1 MGKLIPE
8 YQRAYELGV
17 SVAEGTTHTVQD
29 APGAPRPPFQ
39 LLGPLQVRG
48 KDGPLRVPPGRQE
61 VILAALLLEA
71 NRVVSTNY
79 LVDLIWE
86 DNPPETARTQVQIC
100 VSRLRKLLAGA
111 DSTVSITTRPPG
123 YVLHIDT
130 GDVDSLLFT
139 GLVAMAR
146 RQRDEGEAEK
156 AVALLKSAVALW
168 QGDSLTGLVSGPLA
182 NKARQLDEERLSA
195 VELRMQ
201 LELELGRHDRLVG
214 ELQLLTHENPLRER
228 LRGQLMCAL
237 YWSGRQAEALEA
249 FRTGRRILDQELGL
263 APGRELRRLEAAILT
278 GELPP
283 PVRAPRPRTEK
294 AETAPAA
301 ASAPAPAIAAGHA
314 AGGGQVPSGG
324 PGPAPHD
331 GAERT
336 ADRDDTGE
344 PAQKPSSSPASGR
357 DAPGRSEGQPHD
369 ARPQQLPAATS
380 DFVADEAQL
389 VALEQALT
397 SGRDRKA
404 VGLAVIT
411 GKPGTGKST
420 LAVNIAHRLAETG
433 FPDGQLYC
441 DLRGTGTPATTLEVL
456 GRFLRALGIPG
467 QLIPDSL
474 DERAEMYRTRLA
486 SRRLLVVLDDAAT
499 ESQVQP
505 LLPGSRDCAVLVTSR
520 ARLTALPGAH
530 RVELDVLDE
539 ERALELLSRII
550 GQERV
555 EGEAAS
561 AAALVRT
568 VGRLPLA
575 LRIVAA
581 RLAARP
587 HWTLASMVHRLANER
602 HRLDELAHGEMT
614 MRASLSLTYNGLAAE
629 DRGLLRLLSM
639 SRTPTLPGWLAGAL
653 LDDDRPVPSDLMEP
667 LVDMQMLDVV
677 GVERAGG
684 YRYQF
689 HEIIR
694 VYAREQLAAHD
705 APELRR
711 SALTR
716 MAGGWM
722 YLAQEAHRKVYGG
735 DFTVLHGDAP
745 RWAPPPSCTGELL
758 ADPLAWFD
766 AEQAA
771 LCGMVEHAA
780 DEGLHDVSWDLATT
794 LVTLFEVRGHYDL
807 WEQTHVRAL
816 AAVRKA
822 GNLRGTAAVR
832 ASLGSLY
839 MSRNEFDM
847 ARQALS
853 SALDVFQALDEPQG
867 EALCRRDMALIA
879 RTNGED
885 DTALELYERSLA
897 DFDRAGDVVG
907 RAIVLTQSAHIR
919 MRRGETDAAQV
930 QLDEALEIYDGV
942 GYLGGRARTLRRVGQ
957 LLLERAELD
966 LAVLTFTEVLEL
978 CRDSGDVIGEGHLLR
993 DLGHAFALMGRPDRA
1008 RYFFD
1013 RAVAA
1018 REQIMDFGGG
1028 ALARLDLARLLEDE
1042 PGRSRELLAPA
1053 LEVFRDR
1060 GMKRELAETR
1070 RLLGTG

>member
-1 MGKLIPE
+1 M
-8 YQRAYELGV
+8 
-17 SVAEGTTHTVQD
+17 
-29 APGAPRPPFQ
+29 
-39 LLGPLQVRG
+39 GPLQVRG

-71 NRVVSTNY
+71 NRVVGTNY

-111 DSTVSITTRPPG
+111 DSTVSISTRPPG
-123 YVLHIDT
+123 YVLQVDT

-146 RQRDEGEAEK
+146 RQRDEGEPEK
-156 AVALLKSAVALW
+156 AVTLLKSAVALG
-168 QGDSLTGLVSGPLA
+168 QGASLTGLVSGPLT
-182 NKARQLDEERLSA
+182 NKAHKLDEERLSA
-195 VELRMQ
+195 VELRLQ
-201 LELELGRHDRLVG
+201 IELELGRHDRLVG

-249 FRTGRRILDQELGL
+249 FRAGRRILDQELGL
-263 APGRELRRLEAAILT
+263 APGRELQQLEAAILA

-283 PVRAPRPRTEK
+283 PSRAPQPRDGE
-294 AETAPAA
+294 AGAHPGA
-301 ASAPAPAIAAGHA
+301 ASAPTTRRAGSR
-314 AGGGQVPSGG
+314 GPSGG
-324 PGPAPHD
+324 SGTQA

-336 ADRDDTGE
+336 ADRGDRE
-344 PAQKPSSSPASGR
+344 PSRRPLSPTTLQDASR
-357 DAPGRSEGQPHD
+357 DRAEQQSHD
-369 ARPQQLPAATS
+369 VRPQQLPASTS

-389 VALEQALT
+389 ASLEQALAG
-397 SGRDRKA
+397 GRGRKV

-420 LAVNIAHRLAETG
+420 LAVNVAHRLAETG

-441 DLRGTGTPATTLEVL
+441 DLRGTGTPATALEVL

-499 ESQVQP
+499 EGQVQP

-520 ARLTALPGAH
+520 ARLTALPGAY

-539 ERALELLSRII
+539 ERALRLLSGII
-550 GQERV
+550 GRERV

-561 AAALVRT
+561 AEALVRT

-575 LRIVAA
+575 LRIAAA

-614 MRASLSLTYNGLAAE
+614 MRASLSLTYNGLTPE
-629 DRGLLRLLSM
+629 DRRLLRMLSM
-639 SRTPTLPGWLAGAL
+639 SRTPTLPSWLAGAL

-677 GVERAGG
+677 GVERTGG

-694 VYAREQLAAHD
+694 VYAREQLAEHD
-705 APELRR
+705 APETRR
-711 SALTR
+711 AALSR

-722 YLAQEAHRKVYGG
+722 HLAQEAHRKVYGG

-745 RWAPPPSCTGELL
+745 RWAPPASCTEDLL

-766 AEQAA
+766 GEQAA

-794 LVTLFEVRGHYDL
+794 LVTLFEVRGLYDL

-885 DTALELYERSLA
+885 DTALELYERALA

-919 MRRGETDAAQV
+919 MRRGDKAAAQT

-942 GYLGGRARTLRRVGQ
+942 GYPGGRARTLRRVGQ
-957 LLLERAELD
+957 LLLERGELD

-993 DLGHAFALMGRPDRA
+993 DLGSAFALMGRPDRA

-1013 RAVAA
+1013 RAVTA

-1028 ALARLDLARLLEDE
+1028 ALARLDLARLLDGE
-1042 PGRSRELLAPA
+1042 PERARELLAPA
-1053 LEVFRDR
+1053 LDVFRNR

-1070 RLLGTG
+1070 RLLGAG

>member
-1 MGKLIPE
+1 
-8 YQRAYELGV
+8 
-17 SVAEGTTHTVQD
+17 GTGDPAV
-29 APGAPRPPFQ
+29 APGAHP
-39 LLGPLQVRG
+39 
-48 KDGPLRVPPGRQE
+48 
-61 VILAALLLEA
+61 
-71 NRVVSTNY
+71 
-79 LVDLIWE
+79 
-86 DNPPETARTQVQIC
+86 
-100 VSRLRKLLAGA
+100 
-111 DSTVSITTRPPG
+111 
-123 YVLHIDT
+123 
-130 GDVDSLLFT
+130 
-139 GLVAMAR
+139 
-146 RQRDEGEAEK
+146 
-156 AVALLKSAVALW
+156 
-168 QGDSLTGLVSGPLA
+168 
-182 NKARQLDEERLSA
+182 
-195 VELRMQ
+195 
-201 LELELGRHDRLVG
+201 
-214 ELQLLTHENPLRER
+214 
-228 LRGQLMCAL
+228 
-237 YWSGRQAEALEA
+237 
-249 FRTGRRILDQELGL
+249 
-263 APGRELRRLEAAILT
+263 APGAGQDSPA
-278 GELPP
+278 
-283 PVRAPRPRTEK
+283 
-294 AETAPAA
+294 APA
-301 ASAPAPAIAAGHA
+301 
-314 AGGGQVPSGG
+314 
-324 PGPAPHD
+324 
-331 GAERT
+331 
-336 ADRDDTGE
+336 E
-344 PAQKPSSSPASGR
+344 P
-357 DAPGRSEGQPHD
+357 QPHD
-369 ARPQQLPAATS
+369 ARPQQLPAAAS
-380 DFVADEAQL
+380 DFVADEAQI
-389 VALEQALT
+389 ADLEKALT
-397 SGRDRKA
+397 GGRERKA

-411 GKPGTGKST
+411 GMPGTGKST
-420 LAVNIAHRLAETG
+420 LAVNLAHRLAETG

-441 DLRGTGTPATTLEVL
+441 DLRGTGTPATTAEVL

-486 SRRLLVVLDDAAT
+486 SRRLLVVLDDAAS

-539 ERALELLSRII
+539 ERALKLLSRII
-550 GQERV
+550 GEERV

-561 AAALVRT
+561 AEALVRT

-587 HWTLASMVHRLANER
+587 HWTLASMVDRLANER

-614 MRASLSLTYNGLAAE
+614 MRASLSLTYNGLAPE

-639 SRTPTLPGWLAGAL
+639 ARTPTLPGWLAGAL
-653 LDDDRPVPSDLMEP
+653 LEDDRPVPSDLLEP

-677 GVERAGG
+677 GVERTGG

-694 VYAREQLAAHD
+694 VYAREQLASQD
-705 APELRR
+705 APEVRR
-711 SALTR
+711 DALVR

-745 RWAPPPSCTGELL
+745 RWAPPPSCTSDLL

-766 AEQAA
+766 AEQGA

-780 DEGLHDVSWDLATT
+780 DEGLHDVSWNLATT

-885 DTALELYERSLA
+885 DTALGLYERSLA

-919 MRRGETDAAQV
+919 MRRGETDVAQA

-957 LLLERAELD
+957 LLLERGELD

-978 CRDSGDVIGEGHLLR
+978 CRDSGDMIGEGHLLR
-993 DLGHAFALMGRPDRA
+993 DLGQAFVLMGRPDRA

-1018 REQIMDFGGG
+1018 REHIMDFGGG
-1028 ALARLDLARLLEDE
+1028 ALARLDLARLLGEEE

-1053 LEVFRDR
+1053 VEVFTSR

-1070 RLLGTG
+1070 RLLGAF

>member
-1 MGKLIPE
+1 M
-8 YQRAYELGV
+8 
-17 SVAEGTTHTVQD
+17 
-29 APGAPRPPFQ
+29 
-39 LLGPLQVRG
+39 LGPLQVRG
-48 KDGPLRVPPGRQE
+48 KAGPLRVPPGRQE

-71 NRVVSTNY
+71 NRVVGTNY

-86 DNPPETARTQVQIC
+86 DSPPETARTQVQIC

-123 YVLHIDT
+123 YVLHVDT

-146 RQRDEGEAEK
+146 RQRDEGEPEK

-168 QGDSLTGLVSGPLA
+168 QGDSLSGLESGPLA

-249 FRTGRRILDQELGL
+249 FRTGRRILGQELGL
-263 APGRELRRLEAAILT
+263 EPGRELRRLEQAILA

-283 PVRAPRPRTEK
+283 PVRAQPPRPRDDEPEVYGTG
-294 AETAPAA
+294 
-301 ASAPAPAIAAGHA
+301 APAPAPRRAAA
-314 AGGGQVPSGG
+314 APAEAT
-324 PGPAPHD
+324 GPAGDRTGGEPD
-331 GAERT
+331 ERT
-336 ADRDDTGE
+336 TAED
-344 PAQKPSSSPASGR
+344 SPAGR
-357 DAPGRSEGQPHD
+357 AEPQAHD
-369 ARPQQLPAATS
+369 ARPQQLPASTS
-380 DFVADEAQL
+380 DFVADDAQL
-389 VALEQALT
+389 AALEKALT
-397 SGRDRKA
+397 GGRERKA

-420 LAVNIAHRLAETG
+420 LAVNLAHRLAETG

-467 QLIPDSL
+467 QLIPESL

-486 SRRLLVVLDDAAT
+486 SRRVLVVLDDAAS
-499 ESQVQP
+499 ESQVQR

-539 ERALELLSRII
+539 ERALKLLSRII
-550 GQERV
+550 GEERV

-561 AAALVRT
+561 AEALVRT

-639 SRTPTLPGWLAGAL
+639 ARTPTLPGWLAGAL
-653 LDDDRPVPSDLMEP
+653 LDDDRPVPSDLLEP

-677 GVERAGG
+677 GAERTGG

-694 VYAREQLAAHD
+694 VYAREQLAAQD
-705 APELRR
+705 TPELRR
-711 SALTR
+711 EALVR

-745 RWAPPPSCTGELL
+745 RWAPPPSCTEELL
-758 ADPLAWFD
+758 TDPLAWFD
-766 AEQAA
+766 AEQGA
-771 LCGMVEHAA
+771 LCAMVEQAA
-780 DEGLHDVSWDLATT
+780 DEGLHDVSWNLATT

-816 AAVRKA
+816 SAVRKA

-885 DTALELYERSLA
+885 DAALELYDRSLA

-919 MRRGETDAAQV
+919 MRRGDTDAAQA

-957 LLLERAELD
+957 LLLERGELD

-993 DLGHAFALMGRPDRA
+993 DLGQAFVLMGRPDRA
-1008 RYFFD
+1008 TYFFD

-1028 ALARLDLARLLEDE
+1028 ALARLDLARLLDDE
-1042 PGRSRELLAPA
+1042 PGRSRELLTPA
-1053 LEVFRDR
+1053 LEVFTSR

-1070 RLLGTG
+1070 RLLGAG

>member
-1 MGKLIPE
+1 M
-8 YQRAYELGV
+8 
-17 SVAEGTTHTVQD
+17 
-29 APGAPRPPFQ
+29 
-39 LLGPLQVRG
+39 LGPLQVRG
-48 KDGPLRVPPGRQE
+48 KAGPLRVPPGRQE

-71 NRVVSTNY
+71 NRVVGTNY

-123 YVLHIDT
+123 YVLHVDT

-146 RQRDEGEAEK
+146 RQRDDGEPEK

-168 QGDSLTGLVSGPLA
+168 QGDSLSGLESGPLA

-249 FRTGRRILDQELGL
+249 FRTGRRILGQELGL
-263 APGRELRRLEAAILT
+263 EPGRELRRLEQAILA

-283 PVRAPRPRTEK
+283 PVRAQQPRPRDDKPAVSEGG
-294 AETAPAA
+294 APAPRRPAA
-301 ASAPAPAIAAGHA
+301 ALSEAT
-314 AGGGQVPSGG
+314 
-324 PGPAPHD
+324 GPAEHRTGGEPD
-331 GAERT
+331 ERT
-336 ADRDDTGE
+336 AAED
-344 PAQKPSSSPASGR
+344 SPV
-357 DAPGRSEGQPHD
+357 GRSEPQAHD
-369 ARPQQLPAATS
+369 ARPQQLPASTS
-380 DFVADEAQL
+380 DFVADDAQL
-389 VALEQALT
+389 AVLEKALT
-397 SGRDRKA
+397 GGRERKA

-420 LAVNIAHRLAETG
+420 LAVNLAHRLAETG

-467 QLIPDSL
+467 QLIPESL

-486 SRRLLVVLDDAAT
+486 SRRVLVVLDDAAS
-499 ESQVQP
+499 ESQVQR

-539 ERALELLSRII
+539 ERALKLLSRII
-550 GQERV
+550 GEERV

-561 AAALVRT
+561 AEALVRT

-639 SRTPTLPGWLAGAL
+639 ARTPTLPGWLAGAL
-653 LDDDRPVPSDLMEP
+653 LDDDRPVPSDLLEP

-677 GVERAGG
+677 GVERTGG

-694 VYAREQLAAHD
+694 VYAREQLAAQD

-711 SALTR
+711 EALVR

-745 RWAPPPSCTGELL
+745 RWAPPPSCTEELL
-758 ADPLAWFD
+758 TDPLAWFD
-766 AEQAA
+766 AEQGA
-771 LCGMVEHAA
+771 LCGMVEQAA
-780 DEGLHDVSWDLATT
+780 DEGLHDVSWNLATT

-816 AAVRKA
+816 SAVRKA

-885 DTALELYERSLA
+885 DTALELYDRSLA

-919 MRRGETDAAQV
+919 MRRGETDAAQA

-957 LLLERAELD
+957 LLLERGELD

-993 DLGHAFALMGRPDRA
+993 DLGQAFVLMGRPDRA
-1008 RYFFD
+1008 TYFFD

-1028 ALARLDLARLLEDE
+1028 ALARLDLARLLDDE
-1042 PGRSRELLAPA
+1042 PGRSRELLTPA
-1053 LEVFRDR
+1053 LEVFTSR

-1070 RLLGTG
+1070 RLLGAG

>member
-1 MGKLIPE
+1 M
-8 YQRAYELGV
+8 
-17 SVAEGTTHTVQD
+17 
-29 APGAPRPPFQ
+29 
-39 LLGPLQVRG
+39 LGPLQVRG
-48 KDGPLRVPPGRQE
+48 KNGPLRVPPGRQE

-71 NRVVSTNY
+71 NRVVGTSY

-111 DSTVSITTRPPG
+111 DSTVSISTRPPG
-123 YVLHIDT
+123 YVLHVDT

-146 RQRDEGEAEK
+146 RHRDEGEPEK
-156 AVALLKSAVALW
+156 AVTLLKSAVALG
-168 QGDSLTGLVSGPLA
+168 QGDSLTGLASGPLA
-182 NKARQLDEERLSA
+182 NKARKLDEERLSA
-195 VELRMQ
+195 VELRLQ
-201 LELELGRHDRLVG
+201 IELELGRHDRLVG
-214 ELQLLTHENPLRER
+214 ELQLLVHENPLRER
-228 LRGQLMCAL
+228 LREQLMCAL

-249 FRTGRRILDQELGL
+249 YRTGRRILDQELGL
-263 APGRELRRLEAAILT
+263 APGRELRRLEAAILA

-283 PVRAPRPRTEK
+283 PVMAIRSREERNGTRPDP
-294 AETAPAA
+294 APAA
-301 ASAPAPAIAAGHA
+301 PAGPAEGAS
-314 AGGGQVPSGG
+314 QVPSGG
-324 PGPAPHD
+324 HGPHAD
-331 GAERT
+331 GEHT
-336 ADRDDTGE
+336 TDRSPTGE
-344 PAQKPSSSPASGR
+344 PPREPLSSAAQDGSPDR
-357 DAPGRSEGQPHD
+357 TEPQPHE
-369 ARPQQLPAATS
+369 ARPQQLPSSTS
-380 DFVADEAQL
+380 DFVADERQVA
-389 VALEQALT
+389 ALEGALT

-420 LAVNIAHRLAETG
+420 LAVNVAHRLAETG

-441 DLRGTGTPATTLEVL
+441 DLRGTGTPATALEVL

-499 ESQVQP
+499 ESQVLP

-539 ERALELLSRII
+539 DRALTLLAGII
-550 GQERV
+550 GRERV

-561 AAALVRT
+561 AKALVRT

-575 LRIVAA
+575 LRIAAA

-587 HWTLASMVHRLANER
+587 HWTLASMVLRLADER

-614 MRASLSLTYNGLAAE
+614 MRASLSLTYNGLAPQ
-629 DRGLLRLLSM
+629 DRGLLRMLSM
-639 SRTPTLPGWLAGAL
+639 SRTPTLPSWMAGAL

-677 GVERAGG
+677 GVERTGG

-694 VYAREQLAAHD
+694 VYAREQLALHE
-705 APELRR
+705 APETQRA
-711 SALTR
+711 ALTR

-722 YLAQEAHRKVYGG
+722 HLAQEAHRKVYGG

-745 RWAPPPSCTGELL
+745 RWVPPASCTEDLL

-771 LCGMVEHAA
+771 LCHMVEHAA
-780 DEGLHDVSWDLATT
+780 DEGLHDVSWNLATT

-839 MSRNEFDM
+839 MSRNEFGM
-847 ARQALS
+847 ARQALG
-853 SALDVFQALDEPQG
+853 SALDVFQALDEPKG

-879 RTNGED
+879 RTNGDD
-885 DTALELYERSLA
+885 DTALDLYERALA

-919 MRRGETDAAQV
+919 MRRGDGDAAQA

-942 GYLGGRARTLRRVGQ
+942 GYQGGRARTLRRVGQ
-957 LLLERAELD
+957 LLLERGEFD

-993 DLGHAFALMGRPDRA
+993 DLGQAFVLMGRPDRA

-1018 REQIMDFGGG
+1018 REQIMDVNGG

-1042 PGRSRELLAPA
+1042 PGRCRELLTPA
-1053 LEVFRDR
+1053 LEVFRSR
-1060 GMKRELAETR
+1060 GMTRELAETR
-1070 RLLGTG
+1070 QLLGAG

>member
-1 MGKLIPE
+1 M
-8 YQRAYELGV
+8 
-17 SVAEGTTHTVQD
+17 
-29 APGAPRPPFQ
+29 
-39 LLGPLQVRG
+39 LGPLQVRG

-71 NRVVSTNY
+71 NRVVGTNY

-111 DSTVSITTRPPG
+111 DSAVSISTRQPG
-123 YVLHIDT
+123 YVLHVDT

-139 GLVAMAR
+139 GLVALAR
-146 RQRDEGEAEK
+146 RHRDEGEAEE
-156 AVALLKSAVALW
+156 AVALLKSAVSLW
-168 QGDSLTGLVSGPLA
+168 QGNSLSGLESGPLT

-195 VELRMQ
+195 IEVRMQ

-249 FRTGRRILDQELGL
+249 FRDGRRILDQELGL
-263 APGRELRRLEAAILT
+263 EPGRELRRLQAAILA

-283 PVRAPRPRTEK
+283 PASVQPPRLREDTADAPPPPPRQPADATGRAAHRTDTGTRAGEPGGQPPSGSGPARGDVRQDSP
-294 AETAPAA
+294 
-301 ASAPAPAIAAGHA
+301 AGHA
-314 AGGGQVPSGG
+314 
-324 PGPAPHD
+324 
-331 GAERT
+331 E
-336 ADRDDTGE
+336 
-344 PAQKPSSSPASGR
+344 
-357 DAPGRSEGQPHD
+357 QPHD
-369 ARPQQLPAATS
+369 VRPQQLPSATS
-380 DFVADEAQL
+380 DFVADDDQL
-389 VALEQALT
+389 AALEKALT
-397 SGRDRKA
+397 GRERKA

-420 LAVNIAHRLAETG
+420 LAVNLAHRLAETG

-441 DLRGTGTPATTLEVL
+441 DLRGTGTTPATAFEVL

-467 QLIPDSL
+467 QLIPESL

-486 SRRLLVVLDDAAT
+486 SRRVLVVLDDAAS

-530 RVELDVLDE
+530 RAELDVLDE
-539 ERALELLSRII
+539 ERALKLLSRII
-550 GQERV
+550 GEERV

-561 AAALVRT
+561 AEALVRT

-614 MRASLSLTYNGLAAE
+614 MRASLSLTYNGLAPE
-629 DRGLLRLLSM
+629 DRRLLRLLSM
-639 SRTPTLPGWLAGAL
+639 ARTPTLPGWLAGAL
-653 LDDDRPVPSDLMEP
+653 LDDDRPVPSDLLEP
-667 LVDMQMLDVV
+667 LVDMQMLDVA
-677 GVERAGG
+677 GVARTGD

-694 VYAREQLAAHD
+694 VYAREQLAAHE

-711 SALTR
+711 EALVR

-735 DFTVLHGDAP
+735 DFTVLCGDAP
-745 RWAPPPSCTGELL
+745 RWAPPPSCTEELL
-758 ADPLAWFD
+758 VDPLAWLD
-766 AEQAA
+766 AEQDA

-780 DEGLHDVSWDLATT
+780 DEGLHDVSWNLATT

-832 ASLGSLY
+832 ASLGSLF

-847 ARQALS
+847 ARRELS
-853 SALDVFQALDEPQG
+853 SALDVFQALDEPLG

-885 DTALELYERSLA
+885 DTALDLYERSLA

-907 RAIVLTQSAHIR
+907 RAIVLTQNAHIR
-919 MRRGETDAAQV
+919 MRRGETDMAQA

-942 GYLGGRARTLRRVGQ
+942 GNRGGRARTLRRVGQ
-957 LLLERAELD
+957 LLLEQGKPD

-993 DLGHAFALMGRPDRA
+993 DLGHAFVLMGRPDRA
-1008 RYFFD
+1008 GYFFD

-1053 LEVFRDR
+1053 LEVFTAR

-1070 RLLGTG
+1070 RLLGAS

>member
-1 MGKLIPE
+1 MGALISE

-29 APGAPRPPFQ
+29 APGAARPPFQ

-48 KDGPLRVPPGRQE
+48 KAGPLRVPPGRQE

-71 NRVVSTNY
+71 NRVVGTNY

-123 YVLHIDT
+123 YVLHVDT

-146 RQRDEGEAEK
+146 RQRDEGEPEK

-168 QGDSLTGLVSGPLA
+168 QGDSLSGLESGPLA

-195 VELRMQ
+195 VELRMR
-201 LELELGRHDRLVG
+201 LELELGRHNRLVG
-214 ELQLLTHENPLRER
+214 ELQLLTHENPLREQ

-249 FRTGRRILDQELGL
+249 FRTGRRILAQELGL
-263 APGRELRRLEAAILT
+263 EPGRELRRLEQAILA

-283 PVRAPRPRTEK
+283 PVRAQPPRPRDGGPEVSGTG
-294 AETAPAA
+294 
-301 ASAPAPAIAAGHA
+301 APAPAPRR
-314 AGGGQVPSGG
+314 PSAD
-324 PGPAPHD
+324 PDEATGPAGDRTGGEPD
-331 GAERT
+331 ERT
-336 ADRDDTGE
+336 ATGPDSAADRAE
-344 PAQKPSSSPASGR
+344 AQA
-357 DAPGRSEGQPHD
+357 HD
-369 ARPQQLPAATS
+369 ARPQQLPASTS
-380 DFVADEAQL
+380 DFVADDAQL
-389 VALEQALT
+389 AALEKALT
-397 SGRDRKA
+397 GGRERKA

-420 LAVNIAHRLAETG
+420 LAVNLAHRLAETG

-467 QLIPDSL
+467 QLIPESL

-486 SRRLLVVLDDAAT
+486 SRRVLVVLDDAAS
-499 ESQVQP
+499 ESQVQR

-539 ERALELLSRII
+539 ERALKLLSRII
-550 GQERV
+550 GEERV

-561 AAALVRT
+561 AEALVRT

-639 SRTPTLPGWLAGAL
+639 ARTPTLPGWLAGAL
-653 LDDDRPVPSDLMEP
+653 LDDDRPVPSDLLEP

-677 GVERAGG
+677 GVERTGG

-694 VYAREQLAAHD
+694 VYAREQLAAQD
-705 APELRR
+705 TPELRR
-711 SALTR
+711 EALVR

-722 YLAQEAHRKVYGG
+722 YLAQEAHRKLYGG

-745 RWAPPPSCTGELL
+745 RWAPPPSCTEELL
-758 ADPLAWFD
+758 TDPLAWFD
-766 AEQAA
+766 AEQGA
-771 LCGMVEHAA
+771 LCGMVEQAA
-780 DEGLHDVSWDLATT
+780 DEGLHDVSWNLATT

-885 DTALELYERSLA
+885 DMALELYDRSLA

-919 MRRGETDAAQV
+919 MRRGDTDTAQA

-957 LLLERAELD
+957 LLLERGELD

-993 DLGHAFALMGRPDRA
+993 DLGHAFVLMGRPDRA
-1008 RYFFD
+1008 TYFFD

-1028 ALARLDLARLLEDE
+1028 ALARLDLARLLDDE
-1042 PGRSRELLAPA
+1042 PGRSRELLTPA
-1053 LEVFRDR
+1053 LEVFTSR

-1070 RLLGTG
+1070 RLLGAG

>member
-1 MGKLIPE
+1 
-8 YQRAYELGV
+8 
-17 SVAEGTTHTVQD
+17 
-29 APGAPRPPFQ
+29 
-39 LLGPLQVRG
+39 
-48 KDGPLRVPPGRQE
+48 
-61 VILAALLLEA
+61 
-71 NRVVSTNY
+71 
-79 LVDLIWE
+79 
-86 DNPPETARTQVQIC
+86 
-100 VSRLRKLLAGA
+100 
-111 DSTVSITTRPPG
+111 
-123 YVLHIDT
+123 
-130 GDVDSLLFT
+130 
-139 GLVAMAR
+139 
-146 RQRDEGEAEK
+146 
-156 AVALLKSAVALW
+156 
-168 QGDSLTGLVSGPLA
+168 
-182 NKARQLDEERLSA
+182 
-195 VELRMQ
+195 
-201 LELELGRHDRLVG
+201 
-214 ELQLLTHENPLRER
+214 
-228 LRGQLMCAL
+228 
-237 YWSGRQAEALEA
+237 
-249 FRTGRRILDQELGL
+249 
-263 APGRELRRLEAAILT
+263 
-278 GELPP
+278 
-283 PVRAPRPRTEK
+283 
-294 AETAPAA
+294 
-301 ASAPAPAIAAGHA
+301 
-314 AGGGQVPSGG
+314 
-324 PGPAPHD
+324 
-331 GAERT
+331 
-336 ADRDDTGE
+336 
-344 PAQKPSSSPASGR
+344 
-357 DAPGRSEGQPHD
+357 
-369 ARPQQLPAATS
+369 
-380 DFVADEAQL
+380 
-389 VALEQALT
+389 
-397 SGRDRKA
+397 
-404 VGLAVIT
+404 LAVIT

-420 LAVNIAHRLAETG
+420 LAVNLAHRLAETG

-505 LLPGSRDCAVLVTSR
+505 LLPGSPDCAVLVTSR

-539 ERALELLSRII
+539 ERALKLLSRII
-550 GQERV
+550 GPERV

-561 AAALVRT
+561 AEALVRT

-614 MRASLSLTYNGLAAE
+614 MRASLSLTYNGLAPE
-629 DRGLLRLLSM
+629 DRGLLRMLSM
-639 SRTPTLPGWLAGAL
+639 SRTTTLPGWLAGAL

-677 GVERAGG
+677 GVERNGG

-705 APELRR
+705 APEERR
-711 SALTR
+711 AALTR

-745 RWAPPPSCTGELL
+745 RWAPPPSCTEELL

-780 DEGLHDVSWDLATT
+780 DEGLHDVSWNLATT

-885 DTALELYERSLA
+885 YTALDLYERSLA

-919 MRRGETDAAQV
+919 MRRGETDAAQL

-957 LLLERAELD
+957 LLLERGELD

-1042 PGRSRELLAPA
+1042 PGRSRDLLGPA
-1053 LEVFRDR
+1053 LEVFRSR

>member
-1 MGKLIPE
+1 M
-8 YQRAYELGV
+8 
-17 SVAEGTTHTVQD
+17 AEGTTHTVQE
-29 APGAPRPPFQ
+29 APGVSRPPFQ
-39 LLGPLQVRG
+39 LLGPLQVWG

-111 DSTVSITTRPPG
+111 DTTVAISTRPPG
-123 YVLHIDT
+123 YVLHTDA
-130 GDVDSLLFT
+130 GNVDSLLFI
-139 GLVAMAR
+139 GLVARAR
-146 RQRDEGEAEK
+146 RLRDEGEAEK

-168 QGDSLTGLVSGPLA
+168 QGDCLTGLESGPLA
-182 NKARQLDEERLSA
+182 NKARQLNEERLSA

-214 ELQLLTHENPLRER
+214 ELQLLAHEHPLRER

-249 FRTGRRILDQELGL
+249 FRAGRRILDEELGL
-263 APGRELRRLEAAILT
+263 EPGRELRRLEAAILA

-283 PVRAPRPRTEK
+283 PVRAQAPELRDEK
-294 AETAPAA
+294 AGSTPSA
-301 ASAPAPAIAAGHA
+301 APAPGPGRTGSQVPPDRPGRHGGVEHTANHHDTVEP
-314 AGGGQVPSGG
+314 GGQ
-324 PGPAPHD
+324 PASD
-331 GAERT
+331 VAG
-336 ADRDDTGE
+336 
-344 PAQKPSSSPASGR
+344 QVSSSNRS
-357 DAPGRSEGQPHD
+357 APQPHD
-369 ARPQQLPAATS
+369 VLPHQLPAATS

-389 VALEQALT
+389 AALDQALT
-397 SGRDRKA
+397 SGHDRKT

-411 GKPGTGKST
+411 GRPGTGKST
-420 LAVNIAHRLAETG
+420 LAVHIAHLLSETG

-441 DLRGTGTPATTLEVL
+441 DLRGTTGAPATAQEVL

-486 SRRLLVVLDDAAT
+486 SRRLLVVLDDAAA

-505 LLPGSRDCAVLVTSR
+505 LLPGSRNCAVLVTSR

-539 ERALELLSRII
+539 DRALKLLSRII

-555 EGEAAS
+555 EREAA
-561 AAALVRT
+561 AAEALVRT

-614 MRASLSLTYNGLAAE
+614 MRASLSLTYNGLAQE
-629 DRGLLRLLSM
+629 DRRLLRMLSM
-639 SRTPTLPGWLAGAL
+639 ARTPTLPSWLAGAL
-653 LDDDRPVPSDLMEP
+653 LDDDRPLPSDLMEP
-667 LVDMQMLDVV
+667 LVDVQMLDVV
-677 GVERAGG
+677 GVERTGG
-684 YRYQF
+684 YRYRF

-705 APELRR
+705 APETRQ
-711 SALTR
+711 AVLTR

-722 YLAQEAHRKVYGG
+722 YLAEQAHRKIYGG
-735 DFTVLHGDAP
+735 DFTVLHGAAP
-745 RWAPPPSCTGELL
+745 RWAPPPCYTKELL
-758 ADPLAWFD
+758 ADPLAWLD

-771 LCGMVEHAA
+771 LCRMVEHAA
-780 DEGLHDVSWDLATT
+780 DEGLHDLSWNLATT
-794 LVTLFEVRGHYDL
+794 LVTLFEVRGYYDL

-822 GNLRGTAAVR
+822 GDLRGTAAVR

-839 MSRNEFDM
+839 MSRNEFDK

-853 SALDVFQALDEPQG
+853 SALDVFQALDEPTG

-879 RTNGED
+879 RTNGDD
-885 DTALELYERSLA
+885 DTALKLYGRSLA

-919 MRRGETDAAQV
+919 MRRGETDAAQA

-942 GYLGGRARTLRRVGQ
+942 GYTGGRARTLRRVGQ
-957 LLLERAELD
+957 LLLERGERD

-993 DLGHAFALMGRPDRA
+993 DLGHTFALMGRPDRA
-1008 RYFFD
+1008 RDFFD

-1028 ALARLDLARLLEDE
+1028 ALARLDLARLLEGE

-1060 GMKRELAETR
+1060 GMKRELAEAQ

>member
-1 MGKLIPE
+1 M
-8 YQRAYELGV
+8 
-17 SVAEGTTHTVQD
+17 AEGTTHTVQD
-29 APGAPRPPFQ
+29 APGTARPPFQ

-111 DSTVSITTRPPG
+111 DSTVSISTRPPG
-123 YVLHIDT
+123 YVLHVDT

-146 RQRDEGEAEK
+146 RQRDEGESEK

-168 QGDSLTGLVSGPLA
+168 QGHSLTGLDSTPLA
-182 NKARQLDEERLSA
+182 NKARRLDEERLSA

-249 FRTGRRILDQELGL
+249 FRDGRRILDQELGL
-263 APGRELRRLEAAILT
+263 EPGRELRRLEAAILA

-283 PVRAPRPRTEK
+283 PARVQTPRSRGDGAASGAGP
-294 AETAPAA
+294 AETAAPRQPSDGSGRAVPGTDAISDATARTGPGRTGPGNPSGAPDARPAPRAGQDSPAA
-301 ASAPAPAIAAGHA
+301 PA
-314 AGGGQVPSGG
+314 
-324 PGPAPHD
+324 
-331 GAERT
+331 
-336 ADRDDTGE
+336 E
-344 PAQKPSSSPASGR
+344 P
-357 DAPGRSEGQPHD
+357 QPHD
-369 ARPQQLPAATS
+369 VRPQQLPAATP

-389 VALEQALT
+389 AALEKALT
-397 SGRDRKA
+397 GGRERKA

-420 LAVNIAHRLAETG
+420 LAVHLAHRLAETG

-441 DLRGTGTPATTLEVL
+441 DLRGTGTPATTAEVL

-467 QLIPDSL
+467 QLIPDAL

-486 SRRLLVVLDDAAT
+486 SRRLLVVLDDAAS

-505 LLPGSRDCAVLVTSR
+505 LLPGSPDCAVLVTSR

-539 ERALELLSRII
+539 ERALKLLSRII
-550 GQERV
+550 GEERV
-555 EGEAAS
+555 EGETAS
-561 AAALVRT
+561 AEALVRT

-614 MRASLSLTYNGLAAE
+614 MRASLSLTYNGLAPE

-639 SRTPTLPGWLAGAL
+639 ARTPTLPGWLAGAL
-653 LDDDRPVPSDLMEP
+653 LEDDRPVPSDLLEP

-677 GVERAGG
+677 GVERTGG

-694 VYAREQLAAHD
+694 VYAREQLAAQD

-711 SALTR
+711 DALVR

-745 RWAPPPSCTGELL
+745 RWAPPPSCTSDLL

-766 AEQAA
+766 AEQGA

-780 DEGLHDVSWDLATT
+780 DEGLHDVSWNLATT

-839 MSRNEFDM
+839 LSRNEFDM

-885 DTALELYERSLA
+885 DTALGLYERSLA

-919 MRRGETDAAQV
+919 MRRGETDAAQA

-957 LLLERAELD
+957 LLLERSELD

-993 DLGHAFALMGRPDRA
+993 DLGQAFVLMGRPDRA

-1018 REQIMDFGGG
+1018 REHIMDFGGG
-1028 ALARLDLARLLEDE
+1028 ALARLDLARLLGEEE

-1053 LEVFRDR
+1053 VEVFTSR
-1060 GMKRELAETR
+1060 GMKRELAESR
-1070 RLLGTG
+1070 RLLGAS

>member
-1 MGKLIPE
+1 MDRCVRVVKTLGTLIPE
-8 YQRAYELGV
+8 HQRAYELGV

-29 APGAPRPPFQ
+29 APGAARPPFQ

-48 KDGPLRVPPGRQE
+48 KEGPLRVPPGRQE

-86 DNPPETARTQVQIC
+86 DSPPETARTQVQIC

-111 DSTVSITTRPPG
+111 DSTVSISTRPPG
-123 YVLHIDT
+123 YVLHVDT

-146 RQRDEGEAEK
+146 RQRDEGESEK

-168 QGDSLTGLVSGPLA
+168 QGDSLTGLDSGPLA

-249 FRTGRRILDQELGL
+249 FRDGRRILDQELGL
-263 APGRELRRLEAAILT
+263 EPGRELRRLEAAILA

-283 PVRAPRPRTEK
+283 PVRGQAPRSAGGGAVE
-294 AETAPAA
+294 PAA
-301 ASAPAPAIAAGHA
+301 PRRPAVGADRGEPARSDAGHA
-314 AGGGQVPSGG
+314 TNPSAHPVPGAAQDS
-324 PGPAPHD
+324 PGAPA
-331 GAERT
+331 
-336 ADRDDTGE
+336 E
-344 PAQKPSSSPASGR
+344 P
-357 DAPGRSEGQPHD
+357 QPHD
-369 ARPQQLPAATS
+369 ARPQQLPADAS
-380 DFVADEAQL
+380 DFVADDAQL
-389 VALEQALT
+389 AALEKALT
-397 SGRDRKA
+397 GGRERKA

-420 LAVNIAHRLAETG
+420 LAVNLAHRLAETG

-441 DLRGTGTPATTLEVL
+441 DLRGTGTPATTAEVL

-486 SRRLLVVLDDAAT
+486 SRRLLVVLDDAAS

-539 ERALELLSRII
+539 ERALKLLSRII
-550 GQERV
+550 GEERV

-561 AAALVRT
+561 AEALVRT

-614 MRASLSLTYNGLAAE
+614 MRASLSLTYNGLAPE

-639 SRTPTLPGWLAGAL
+639 ARTPTLPGWLAGAL
-653 LDDDRPVPSDLMEP
+653 LDDDRPVPSDLLEP

-677 GVERAGG
+677 GVERTGG

-694 VYAREQLAAHD
+694 VYAREQLAAQD

-711 SALTR
+711 DALVR

-745 RWAPPPSCTGELL
+745 RWAPPPSCTSDLL

-766 AEQAA
+766 AEQGA

-780 DEGLHDVSWDLATT
+780 DEGLHDVSWNLATT

-879 RTNGED
+879 RTNGDD
-885 DTALELYERSLA
+885 DTALDLYGRSLA

-919 MRRGETDAAQV
+919 MRRGDVDVAQA

-957 LLLERAELD
+957 LLLERRELD

-993 DLGHAFALMGRPDRA
+993 DLGQAFVLMGRPDRA

-1028 ALARLDLARLLEDE
+1028 ALARLDLARLLGEEE

-1053 LEVFRDR
+1053 VEVFTSR

-1070 RLLGTG
+1070 RLLGAG

>member
-1 MGKLIPE
+1 MDRCVRIVKTLGTLIPE
-8 YQRAYELGV
+8 YQRAHELGV

-29 APGAPRPPFQ
+29 APGTSRPPFQ

-71 NRVVSTNY
+71 NRVVGTNY

-111 DSTVSITTRPPG
+111 DSTVSISTRPPG
-123 YVLHIDT
+123 YVLHVDT

-139 GLVAMAR
+139 GLIAMAR
-146 RQRDEGEAEK
+146 RHRDEDEPEK

-168 QGDSLTGLVSGPLA
+168 QGDSLSGLESGPLA

-249 FRTGRRILDQELGL
+249 FRDGRRILDQELGL
-263 APGRELRRLEAAILT
+263 EPGRELRHLEAAILA

-283 PVRAPRPRTEK
+283 TVRVQPPRLREDR
-294 AETAPAA
+294 AD
-301 ASAPAPAIAAGHA
+301 APAPPPRQPADGAGHTSHRA
-314 AGGGQVPSGG
+314 DTGIRAGEPGLPPSGA
-324 PGPAPHD
+324 GPA
-331 GAERT
+331 GADARS
-336 ADRDDTGE
+336 DSSTGH
-344 PAQKPSSSPASGR
+344 
-357 DAPGRSEGQPHD
+357 SELQPHD
-369 ARPQQLPAATS
+369 ARPQQLPASTS
-380 DFVADEAQL
+380 DFVADDVQL
-389 VALEQALT
+389 AALEKALT
-397 SGRDRKA
+397 GGRERKA

-420 LAVNIAHRLAETG
+420 LAVNLAHRIAETG

-467 QLIPDSL
+467 QLIPESL

-486 SRRLLVVLDDAAT
+486 SRRVLVVLDDAAA

-539 ERALELLSRII
+539 ERALKLLSRII
-550 GQERV
+550 GEERV

-561 AAALVRT
+561 AEALVRT

-639 SRTPTLPGWLAGAL
+639 VRTPTLPGWLAGAL
-653 LDDDRPVPSDLMEP
+653 LDDDRPVPSDLLEP

-677 GVERAGG
+677 GVERTGG

-694 VYAREQLAAHD
+694 VYAREQLASHD
-705 APELRR
+705 APALRR
-711 SALTR
+711 EALVR
-716 MAGGWM
+716 VAGGWM

-745 RWAPPPSCTGELL
+745 RWAPPPSYTEELL
-758 ADPLAWFD
+758 VDPLAWFD
-766 AEQAA
+766 AEQGA

-780 DEGLHDVSWDLATT
+780 DEGLHDVSWNLATT
-794 LVTLFEVRGHYDL
+794 LVTLFEVRGPYDL

-839 MSRNEFDM
+839 MSRSEFDM

-879 RTNGED
+879 RMNGED
-885 DTALELYERSLA
+885 DTSLGLYERSLA

-919 MRRGETDAAQV
+919 MRRGETDVAQA

-942 GYLGGRARTLRRVGQ
+942 GYLGGRARTLRRAGQ
-957 LLLERAELD
+957 LLLERGELD

-993 DLGHAFALMGRPDRA
+993 DLGHAFVLMGRTDRA

-1028 ALARLDLARLLEDE
+1028 ALARLDLARLLEGE

-1053 LEVFRDR
+1053 LEVFTTR

-1070 RLLGTG
+1070 RLLGAG

>member
-1 MGKLIPE
+1 M
-8 YQRAYELGV
+8 
-17 SVAEGTTHTVQD
+17 
-29 APGAPRPPFQ
+29 
-39 LLGPLQVRG
+39 LGPLQVRG

-71 NRVVSTNY
+71 NRVVGTNY

-111 DSTVSITTRPPG
+111 DSTVSISTRPPG
-123 YVLHIDT
+123 YVLHVDT

-146 RQRDEGEAEK
+146 RQRDEGETEK

-168 QGDSLTGLVSGPLA
+168 QGDALGGLESAPLT
-182 NKARQLDEERLSA
+182 NKARQLDEERLGA
-195 VELRMQ
+195 IELRMQ

-214 ELQLLTHENPLRER
+214 ELQLLTHEHPLRER

-237 YWSGRQAEALEA
+237 YWSDRQAEALEA
-249 FRTGRRILDQELGL
+249 FRDGRRILDQELGL
-263 APGRELRRLEAAILT
+263 EPGRELRRLESAILA

-283 PVRAPRPRTEK
+283 PVRVRPPRSRDGGAEASGPAAGATRQPAPRPEGAGPASSNGAARSGDGVPHPGDR
-294 AETAPAA
+294 AGGGAPAA
-301 ASAPAPAIAAGHA
+301 QEPSAVQDSPAG
-314 AGGGQVPSGG
+314 
-324 PGPAPHD
+324 
-331 GAERT
+331 R
-336 ADRDDTGE
+336 GE
-344 PAQKPSSSPASGR
+344 P
-357 DAPGRSEGQPHD
+357 QPHD
-369 ARPQQLPAATS
+369 VRPQQLPAATS
-380 DFVADEAQL
+380 DFVADDAQL
-389 VALEQALT
+389 AALERALT
-397 SGRDRKA
+397 GGRERKA
-404 VGLAVIT
+404 VGVAVIT

-420 LAVNIAHRLAETG
+420 LAVNLGHRLAETG

-486 SRRLLVVLDDAAT
+486 SRRVLVVLDDAAT

-520 ARLTALPGAH
+520 ARLTALPGAY

-539 ERALELLSRII
+539 ERALRLLSRII
-550 GQERV
+550 GEERV

-561 AAALVRT
+561 AEALVRT

-614 MRASLSLTYNGLAAE
+614 MRASLSLTYNGLAPE

-639 SRTPTLPGWLAGAL
+639 ARTPTLPGWLAGAL
-653 LDDDRPVPSDLMEP
+653 LDDDRPVPSDLLEP

-677 GVERAGG
+677 GVERTGG

-694 VYAREQLAAHD
+694 VYAREQLAAQD
-705 APELRR
+705 APEVRR
-711 SALTR
+711 AALQR

-745 RWAPPPSCTGELL
+745 RWAPPPSCTGDLL

-766 AEQAA
+766 AEQGS

-780 DEGLHDVSWDLATT
+780 DEGLHDVSWNLATT

-839 MSRNEFDM
+839 MCRNEFDM

-867 EALCRRDMALIA
+867 EALCLRDMALIA

-885 DTALELYERSLA
+885 DVALELYERSLA

-919 MRRGETDAAQV
+919 MRRGETDAAQA

-957 LLLERAELD
+957 LLLERGELD

-993 DLGHAFALMGRPDRA
+993 DLGHAFVLMGRPDRA
-1008 RYFFD
+1008 TYFFD

-1028 ALARLDLARLLEDE
+1028 ALARLDLARLLADE

-1053 LEVFRDR
+1053 LEVFTSR

-1070 RLLGTG
+1070 RLLGAG

>member
-1 MGKLIPE
+1 M
-8 YQRAYELGV
+8 
-17 SVAEGTTHTVQD
+17 
-29 APGAPRPPFQ
+29 
-39 LLGPLQVRG
+39 LGPLQVRG
-48 KDGPLRVPPGRQE
+48 KEGPLRVPPGRQE

-86 DNPPETARTQVQIC
+86 DSPPETARTQVQIC

-111 DSTVSITTRPPG
+111 DSTVSISTRPPG
-123 YVLHIDT
+123 YVLHVDT

-146 RQRDEGEAEK
+146 RQRDDGESEK

-168 QGDSLTGLVSGPLA
+168 QGDSLTGLDSGPLA

-249 FRTGRRILDQELGL
+249 FRDGRRILDQELGL
-263 APGRELRRLEAAILT
+263 EPGRELRRLEAAILA

-283 PVRAPRPRTEK
+283 PVRGQAPRSAGGSADPGESAVEAAAPRRPAVAIDRSEPGRAD
-294 AETAPAA
+294 AERAAAPSAEPVSRAAAQDSPAA
-301 ASAPAPAIAAGHA
+301 
-314 AGGGQVPSGG
+314 
-324 PGPAPHD
+324 
-331 GAERT
+331 
-336 ADRDDTGE
+336 E
-344 PAQKPSSSPASGR
+344 P
-357 DAPGRSEGQPHD
+357 QPHD

-380 DFVADEAQL
+380 DFVADDAQL
-389 VALEQALT
+389 AVLEKALT
-397 SGRDRKA
+397 GGRERKA

-420 LAVNIAHRLAETG
+420 LAVNLAHRLAETG

-441 DLRGTGTPATTLEVL
+441 DLRGTGTPATTSEVL

-486 SRRLLVVLDDAAT
+486 SRRLLVVLDDAAS

-539 ERALELLSRII
+539 ERALKLLSRII
-550 GQERV
+550 GEERV

-561 AAALVRT
+561 AEALVRT

-614 MRASLSLTYNGLAAE
+614 MRASLSLTYNGLAPE

-639 SRTPTLPGWLAGAL
+639 ARTPTLPGWLAGAL
-653 LDDDRPVPSDLMEP
+653 LDDDRPVPSDLLEP

-677 GVERAGG
+677 GVERTGG

-694 VYAREQLAAHD
+694 VYAREQLAAQD

-711 SALTR
+711 DALVR

-745 RWAPPPSCTGELL
+745 RWAPPPSCTSDLL

-766 AEQAA
+766 AEQGA

-780 DEGLHDVSWDLATT
+780 DEGLHDVSWNLATT

-879 RTNGED
+879 RTNGDD
-885 DTALELYERSLA
+885 DTALDLYGRSLA

-919 MRRGETDAAQV
+919 MRRGDVDVAQA

-957 LLLERAELD
+957 LLLERGELD

-993 DLGHAFALMGRPDRA
+993 DLGQAFVLMGRPDRA

-1028 ALARLDLARLLEDE
+1028 ALARLDLARLLGEEE

-1053 LEVFRDR
+1053 VEVFTSR

-1070 RLLGTG
+1070 RLLGAG

>member
-1 MGKLIPE
+1 MGVVKTLSKLIPE
-8 YQRAYELGV
+8 YQRAYDLGV
-17 SVAEGTTHTVQD
+17 SVAEGTMHAVQD
-29 APGAPRPPFQ
+29 APNTARPPFQ

-71 NRVVSTNY
+71 NRVVGTSY

-111 DSTVSITTRPPG
+111 DSTVSISTRPPG
-123 YVLHIDT
+123 YVLHVDT

-182 NKARQLDEERLSA
+182 NKARQLDEERLGA
-195 VELRMQ
+195 VELRIQ

-237 YWSGRQAEALEA
+237 YWSGRQAEALEV

-263 APGRELRRLEAAILT
+263 APGRELRGLEAAILA

-283 PVRAPRPRTEK
+283 PVRAPRPRAEST
-294 AETAPAA
+294 ETAPA
-301 ASAPAPAIAAGHA
+301 PAAGRARGEGRAAPGAEHA
-314 AGGGQVPSGG
+314 ADRDETG
-324 PGPAPHD
+324 GPAP
-331 GAERT
+331 EQR
-336 ADRDDTGE
+336 
-344 PAQKPSSSPASGR
+344 SPAAGP
-357 DAPGRSEGQPHD
+357 DTAPGRSDAPSHD

-380 DFVADEAQL
+380 DFVADEAQIA
-389 VALEQALT
+389 ALEKALT

-539 ERALELLSRII
+539 ERALKLLSRIV

-555 EGEAAS
+555 EGEAA
-561 AAALVRT
+561 AAEALVRT

-614 MRASLSLTYNGLAAE
+614 MRASLSLTYNGLAPE
-629 DRGLLRLLSM
+629 DRGLLRMLSM

-677 GVERAGG
+677 GVERSGG

-705 APELRR
+705 APEERR
-711 SALTR
+711 DALTR

-745 RWAPPPSCTGELL
+745 RWAPPPSCTEELL
-758 ADPLAWFD
+758 TDPLAWFD

-771 LCGMVEHAA
+771 LCAMVEHAA
-780 DEGLHDVSWDLATT
+780 DEGLHDVSWNLATT

-885 DTALELYERSLA
+885 DTALDLYERSLA

-957 LLLERAELD
+957 LLLERDELD

-1028 ALARLDLARLLEDE
+1028 ALARLDLARLLQDE

-1053 LEVFRDR
+1053 LEVFANR

-1070 RLLGTG
+1070 RLLGAG

>member
-1 MGKLIPE
+1 M
-8 YQRAYELGV
+8 
-17 SVAEGTTHTVQD
+17 
-29 APGAPRPPFQ
+29 
-39 LLGPLQVRG
+39 LGPLQVRG
-48 KDGPLRVPPGRQE
+48 KAGPLRVPPGRQE

-71 NRVVSTNY
+71 NRVVGTNY

-111 DSTVSITTRPPG
+111 DSTVSISTRPPG
-123 YVLHIDT
+123 YVLHVDT

-146 RQRDEGEAEK
+146 RQRDEGEPEK

-168 QGDSLTGLVSGPLA
+168 QGDSLSGLESGPLA

-263 APGRELRRLEAAILT
+263 EPGRELRRLEGAILA

-283 PVRAPRPRTEK
+283 PVRAQPPRSRDDKPEASGTAAPAAAPRRPPAAPAPADATGP
-294 AETAPAA
+294 AGDRTATGDADGRTAPAA
-301 ASAPAPAIAAGHA
+301 
-314 AGGGQVPSGG
+314 Q
-324 PGPAPHD
+324 D
-331 GAERT
+331 
-336 ADRDDTGE
+336 
-344 PAQKPSSSPASGR
+344 SPAAR
-357 DAPGRSEGQPHD
+357 AEPQPHD
-369 ARPQQLPAATS
+369 ARPQQLPASTS
-380 DFVADEAQL
+380 DFVADDAQL
-389 VALEQALT
+389 AALEKALT
-397 SGRDRKA
+397 GGRERKA

-420 LAVNIAHRLAETG
+420 LAVNLAHRLAETG

-486 SRRLLVVLDDAAT
+486 SRRVLVVLDDAAT

-539 ERALELLSRII
+539 ERALKLLSRII
-550 GQERV
+550 GEERV

-561 AAALVRT
+561 AEALVRT

-639 SRTPTLPGWLAGAL
+639 ARTPTLPGWLAGAL
-653 LDDDRPVPSDLMEP
+653 LDDDRPVPSDLLEP

-677 GVERAGG
+677 GVERTGG

-694 VYAREQLAAHD
+694 VYAREQLAAQD
-705 APELRR
+705 TPQLRR
-711 SALTR
+711 DALVR

-745 RWAPPPSCTGELL
+745 RWAPPPSCTEELL
-758 ADPLAWFD
+758 TDPLAWFD
-766 AEQAA
+766 AEQGA
-771 LCGMVEHAA
+771 LCGMVEQAA
-780 DEGLHDVSWDLATT
+780 DEGLHDVSWNLATT

-885 DTALELYERSLA
+885 DTALELYDRSLA

-919 MRRGETDAAQV
+919 MRRGETDAAQA

-957 LLLERAELD
+957 LLLERGELD

-993 DLGHAFALMGRPDRA
+993 DLGQAFVLMGRPDRA
-1008 RYFFD
+1008 TYFFD

-1028 ALARLDLARLLEDE
+1028 ALARLDLARLLDDE
-1042 PGRSRELLAPA
+1042 PGRSRELLTPA
-1053 LEVFRDR
+1053 LEVFTSR

-1070 RLLGTG
+1070 RLLGAG

>member
-1 MGKLIPE
+1 M
-8 YQRAYELGV
+8 
-17 SVAEGTTHTVQD
+17 
-29 APGAPRPPFQ
+29 
-39 LLGPLQVRG
+39 LGPLQVRG

-86 DNPPETARTQVQIC
+86 DSPPETARTQVQIC

-111 DSTVSITTRPPG
+111 DSTVSISTRPPG
-123 YVLHIDT
+123 YVLHVDT

-146 RQRDEGEAEK
+146 RQRDDGESEK

-168 QGDSLTGLVSGPLA
+168 QGDSLTGLDSGPLA

-249 FRTGRRILDQELGL
+249 FRDGRRILDQELGL
-263 APGRELRRLEAAILT
+263 EPGRELRRLEAAILA

-283 PVRAPRPRTEK
+283 PVRGQAPRSAGGSPDPGGSA
-294 AETAPAA
+294 AEPAA
-301 ASAPAPAIAAGHA
+301 PRRPTVATDRSEPGSADTERAAAPSAEPVSRAA
-314 AGGGQVPSGG
+314 
-324 PGPAPHD
+324 
-331 GAERT
+331 
-336 ADRDDTGE
+336 
-344 PAQKPSSSPASGR
+344 AQDSPA
-357 DAPGRSEGQPHD
+357 AEPQPHD

-380 DFVADEAQL
+380 DFVADDAQL
-389 VALEQALT
+389 AVLEKALT
-397 SGRDRKA
+397 GGRERKA

-420 LAVNIAHRLAETG
+420 LAVNLAHRLAETG

-441 DLRGTGTPATTLEVL
+441 DLRGTGTPATTSEVL

-467 QLIPDSL
+467 QLIPESL

-486 SRRLLVVLDDAAT
+486 SRRLLVVLDDAAS

-539 ERALELLSRII
+539 ERALKLLSRII
-550 GQERV
+550 GEERV

-561 AAALVRT
+561 AEALVRT

-614 MRASLSLTYNGLAAE
+614 MRASLSLTYNGLAPE

-639 SRTPTLPGWLAGAL
+639 ARTPTLPGWLAGAL
-653 LDDDRPVPSDLMEP
+653 LDDDRPVPSDLLEP

-677 GVERAGG
+677 GVERTGG

-694 VYAREQLAAHD
+694 VYAREQLAAQD

-711 SALTR
+711 DALVR

-745 RWAPPPSCTGELL
+745 RWAPPPSCTSDLL

-766 AEQAA
+766 AEQGA

-780 DEGLHDVSWDLATT
+780 DEGLHDVSWNLATT

-879 RTNGED
+879 RTNGDD
-885 DTALELYERSLA
+885 DTALDLYGRSLA

-919 MRRGETDAAQV
+919 MRRGDVDVAQA

-957 LLLERAELD
+957 LLLERGELD

-993 DLGHAFALMGRPDRA
+993 DLGQAFVLMGRPDRA

-1028 ALARLDLARLLEDE
+1028 ALARLDLARLLGEEE

-1053 LEVFRDR
+1053 VEVFTSR

-1070 RLLGTG
+1070 RLLGAG

>member
-1 MGKLIPE
+1 MISE

-29 APGAPRPPFQ
+29 APGAARPPFQ

-48 KDGPLRVPPGRQE
+48 KAGPLRVPPGRQE

-71 NRVVSTNY
+71 NRVVGTNY

-123 YVLHIDT
+123 YVLHVDT

-146 RQRDEGEAEK
+146 RQRDEGEPEK

-168 QGDSLTGLVSGPLA
+168 QGDSLSGLESGPLA

-195 VELRMQ
+195 VELRMR
-201 LELELGRHDRLVG
+201 LELELGRHNRLVG
-214 ELQLLTHENPLRER
+214 ELQLLTHENPLREQ

-249 FRTGRRILDQELGL
+249 FRTGRRILAQELGL
-263 APGRELRRLEAAILT
+263 EPGRELRRLEQAILA

-283 PVRAPRPRTEK
+283 PVRAQPPRPRDGGPEVSGTG
-294 AETAPAA
+294 
-301 ASAPAPAIAAGHA
+301 APAPAPRR
-314 AGGGQVPSGG
+314 PSAD
-324 PGPAPHD
+324 PDEATGPAGDRTGGEPD
-331 GAERT
+331 ERT
-336 ADRDDTGE
+336 ATGPDSAADRAE
-344 PAQKPSSSPASGR
+344 AQA
-357 DAPGRSEGQPHD
+357 HD
-369 ARPQQLPAATS
+369 ARPQQLPASTS
-380 DFVADEAQL
+380 DFVADDAQL
-389 VALEQALT
+389 AALEKALT
-397 SGRDRKA
+397 GGRERKA

-420 LAVNIAHRLAETG
+420 LAVNLAHRLAETG

-467 QLIPDSL
+467 QLIPESL

-486 SRRLLVVLDDAAT
+486 SRRVLVVLDDAAS
-499 ESQVQP
+499 ESQVQR

-539 ERALELLSRII
+539 ERALKLLSRII
-550 GQERV
+550 GEERV

-561 AAALVRT
+561 AEALVRT

-639 SRTPTLPGWLAGAL
+639 ARTPTLPGWLAGAL
-653 LDDDRPVPSDLMEP
+653 LDDDRPVPSDLLEP

-677 GVERAGG
+677 GVERTGG

-694 VYAREQLAAHD
+694 VYAREQLAAQD
-705 APELRR
+705 TPELRR
-711 SALTR
+711 EALVR

-722 YLAQEAHRKVYGG
+722 YLAQEAHRKLYGG

-745 RWAPPPSCTGELL
+745 RWAPPPSCTEELL
-758 ADPLAWFD
+758 TDPLAWFD
-766 AEQAA
+766 AEQGA
-771 LCGMVEHAA
+771 LCGMVEQAA
-780 DEGLHDVSWDLATT
+780 DEGLHDVSWNLATT

-885 DTALELYERSLA
+885 DMALELYDRSLA

-919 MRRGETDAAQV
+919 MRRGDTDTAQA

-957 LLLERAELD
+957 LLLERGELD

-993 DLGHAFALMGRPDRA
+993 DLGHAFVLMGRPDRA
-1008 RYFFD
+1008 TYFFD

-1028 ALARLDLARLLEDE
+1028 ALARLDLARLLDDE
-1042 PGRSRELLAPA
+1042 PGRSRELLTPA
-1053 LEVFRDR
+1053 LEVFTSR

-1070 RLLGTG
+1070 RLLGAG

>member
-1 MGKLIPE
+1 M
-8 YQRAYELGV
+8 
-17 SVAEGTTHTVQD
+17 
-29 APGAPRPPFQ
+29 
-39 LLGPLQVRG
+39 LGPLQVRG

-71 NRVVSTNY
+71 NRVVGTSY

-111 DSTVSITTRPPG
+111 DSTVSISTRPPG
-123 YVLHIDT
+123 YVLQVDT

-146 RQRDEGEAEK
+146 RHRDEGEPEK
-156 AVALLKSAVALW
+156 AVTLLKSAVALG
-168 QGDSLTGLVSGPLA
+168 QGDSLTGLASGPLA
-182 NKARQLDEERLSA
+182 NKARKLDEERLSA
-195 VELRMQ
+195 VELRLQ
-201 LELELGRHDRLVG
+201 IELELGRHDRLVG

-228 LRGQLMCAL
+228 LREQLMCAL

-249 FRTGRRILDQELGL
+249 YRTGRRILDQELGL
-263 APGRELRRLEAAILT
+263 APGRELRRLEAAILA

-283 PVRAPRPRTEK
+283 PARAIRSRE
-294 AETAPAA
+294 E
-301 ASAPAPAIAAGHA
+301 AAG
-314 AGGGQVPSGG
+314 SR
-324 PGPAPHD
+324 PGPAPASAA
-331 GAERT
+331 GPAEGGSPAGSGRPGPHGGDEYT
-336 ADRDDTGE
+336 ADRSGAGE
-344 PAQKPSSSPASGR
+344 PLHLTVRDGSPDPAE
-357 DAPGRSEGQPHD
+357 PQPHD
-369 ARPQQLPAATS
+369 ARPQQLPASTS
-380 DFVADEAQL
+380 DFVADEGQIA
-389 VALEQALT
+389 ALERALA
-397 SGRDRKA
+397 SNRDRKA

-420 LAVNIAHRLAETG
+420 LAVNVAHRLAEMG

-441 DLRGTGTPATTLEVL
+441 DLRGTGTPATALEVL

-539 ERALELLSRII
+539 DRALRLLSSII
-550 GQERV
+550 GPERV

-561 AAALVRT
+561 AKALVRT

-575 LRIVAA
+575 LRIAAA

-587 HWTLASMVHRLANER
+587 HWTLASMVLRLADER

-614 MRASLSLTYNGLAAE
+614 MRASLSLTYNGLAPQ
-629 DRGLLRLLSM
+629 DRGLLRMLSM
-639 SRTPTLPGWLAGAL
+639 SRTPTLPSWLAGAL
-653 LDDDRPVPSDLMEP
+653 LEDDRPVPSDLMEP

-677 GVERAGG
+677 GVERTGG

-694 VYAREQLAAHD
+694 VYAREQLALHD
-705 APELRR
+705 APETQRA
-711 SALTR
+711 ALTR

-745 RWAPPPSCTGELL
+745 RWVPPASCTRELL

-771 LCGMVEHAA
+771 LCAMVEHAA
-780 DEGLHDVSWDLATT
+780 DEGLHDVSWNLATT

-839 MSRNEFDM
+839 LSRNEFGM
-847 ARQALS
+847 ARQALG

-885 DTALELYERSLA
+885 DTALDLYERALA

-919 MRRGETDAAQV
+919 MRRGDKAAAQA

-942 GYLGGRARTLRRVGQ
+942 GYQGGRARTLRRVGQ
-957 LLLERAELD
+957 LLLERGELD

-993 DLGHAFALMGRPDRA
+993 DLGQAFVLMGRPDRA

-1018 REQIMDFGGG
+1018 REQIMDFNGG

-1042 PGRSRELLAPA
+1042 PERRRELLAPA
-1053 LEVFRDR
+1053 LGVFRDR
-1060 GMKRELAETR
+1060 GMTRELAETR
-1070 RLLGTG
+1070 QLLGTG

>member
-1 MGKLIPE
+1 MDRCVRVVKTLGALISE

-29 APGAPRPPFQ
+29 APGAARPPFQ

-48 KDGPLRVPPGRQE
+48 KAGPLRVPPGRQE

-71 NRVVSTNY
+71 NRVVGTNY

-123 YVLHIDT
+123 YVLHVDT

-146 RQRDEGEAEK
+146 RQRDEGEPEK

-168 QGDSLTGLVSGPLA
+168 QGDSLSGLESGPLA

-195 VELRMQ
+195 VELRMR
-201 LELELGRHDRLVG
+201 LELELGRHNRLVG
-214 ELQLLTHENPLRER
+214 ELQLLTHENPLREQ

-249 FRTGRRILDQELGL
+249 FRTGRRILAQELGL
-263 APGRELRRLEAAILT
+263 EPGRELRRLEQAILA

-283 PVRAPRPRTEK
+283 PVRAQPPRPRDGGPEVSGTG
-294 AETAPAA
+294 
-301 ASAPAPAIAAGHA
+301 APAPAPRR
-314 AGGGQVPSGG
+314 PSAD
-324 PGPAPHD
+324 PDEATGPAGDRTGGEPD
-331 GAERT
+331 ERT
-336 ADRDDTGE
+336 ATGPDSAADRAE
-344 PAQKPSSSPASGR
+344 AQA
-357 DAPGRSEGQPHD
+357 HD
-369 ARPQQLPAATS
+369 ARPQQLPASTS
-380 DFVADEAQL
+380 DFVADDAQL
-389 VALEQALT
+389 AALEKALT
-397 SGRDRKA
+397 GGRERKA

-420 LAVNIAHRLAETG
+420 LAVNLAHRLAETG

-467 QLIPDSL
+467 QLIPESL

-486 SRRLLVVLDDAAT
+486 SRRVLVVLDDAAS
-499 ESQVQP
+499 ESQVQR

-539 ERALELLSRII
+539 ERALKLLSRII
-550 GQERV
+550 GEERV

-561 AAALVRT
+561 AEALVRT

-639 SRTPTLPGWLAGAL
+639 ARTPTLPGWLAGAL
-653 LDDDRPVPSDLMEP
+653 LDDDRPVPSDLLEP

-677 GVERAGG
+677 GVERTGG

-694 VYAREQLAAHD
+694 VYAREQLAAQD
-705 APELRR
+705 TPELRR
-711 SALTR
+711 EALVR

-722 YLAQEAHRKVYGG
+722 YLAQEAHRKLYGG

-745 RWAPPPSCTGELL
+745 RWAPPPSCTEELL
-758 ADPLAWFD
+758 TDPLAWFD
-766 AEQAA
+766 AEQGA
-771 LCGMVEHAA
+771 LCGMVEQAA
-780 DEGLHDVSWDLATT
+780 DEGLHDVSWNLATT

-885 DTALELYERSLA
+885 DMALELYDRSLA

-919 MRRGETDAAQV
+919 MRRGDTDTAQA

-957 LLLERAELD
+957 LLLERGELD

-993 DLGHAFALMGRPDRA
+993 DLGHAFVLMGRPDRA
-1008 RYFFD
+1008 TYFFD

-1028 ALARLDLARLLEDE
+1028 ALARLDLARLLDDE
-1042 PGRSRELLAPA
+1042 PGRSRELLTPA
-1053 LEVFRDR
+1053 LEVFTSR

-1070 RLLGTG
+1070 RLLGAG